1 MASSSRKVRFKV
13 ESIRPDGTMYKGY
26 DVKLTPFGRDLVVE
40 FDVPASSFVAGAK
53 IEDALVIKP
62 EALYEIA
69 EKLYLASRVVEIKA
83 DPVREKTLQDAAKS
97 AAKKR

>member
-13 ESIRPDGTMYKGY
+13 ESIRPDGTLYKGY
-26 DVKLTPFGRDLVVE
+26 DVELVPFQRDLIVE
-40 FDVPASSFVAGAK
+40 FDVPASSFVAGAM

-62 EALYEIA
+62 EALYNIA
-69 EKLYLASRVVEIKA
+69 ETLHLVTRVVEANA
-83 DPVREKTLQDAAKS
+83 DPVREKALQDAAKS